1 MFNLD
6 RWQEI
11 GLSLSRNRFRTTIT
25 ALSVAWGIFML
36 VILLGAGQG
45 LENATRWQFRDD
57 ATNSLWMFAG
67 KTTLPHE
74 GQAVGRELT
83 FTNADFDQISQQPEV
98 DHATGRF
105 RRWTNSIVR
114 YRDRHSSFG
123 IRSVHPDHQFLEMT
137 QMISGRFLNDLD
149 LTQRRKVVVIGIEVA
164 KYLFRGSEPI
174 GKWVEI
180 GGLQYKVVGVF
191 EDEGSAGEMRQ
202 VYIPITTAQAAYN
215 GANSMAMIMVTVGD
229 ATAAE
234 ATALTENFRHQLAR
248 KHHFDPLDKRAMRVR
263 NNVERFEQVSTTFTL
278 LSGFVWLVGLG
289 TITAGIVGVGNIM
302 LVSVTERTRE
312 IGLRKALGATPA
324 SIIGLIMQEA
334 IVLTSVSGYFGLVAG
349 VVVLELMIRF
359 LPANDY
365 IRDPEVNFGAA
376 LVALFLLVVFGALAG
391 FFPAARAA
399 AVRPIDALR
408 SK

>member
-1 MFNLD
+1 MFSLD

-11 GLSLSRNRFRTTIT
+11 AESLNRNRFRTAIT

-57 ATNSLWMFAG
+57 ATNSLWIFG
-67 KTTLPHE
+67 GETTLPWK
-74 GQAVGRELT
+74 GQAVGREIK
-83 FTNADFDQISQQPEV
+83 FTDGDYEQISNMEEV
-98 DHATGRF
+98 EHSTGRF

-114 YRDRHSSFG
+114 YGDRHSSFG
-123 IRSVHPDHQFLEMT
+123 IRSVHPGHQYLEMT
-137 QMISGRFLNDLD
+137 KVIRGRYLNDLD
-149 LTQRRKVVVIGIEVA
+149 LAQKRKVVVIGVEVA
-164 KYLFRGSEPI
+164 KYLFRGVDPI
-174 GKWVEI
+174 GEWVEI

-191 EDEGSAGEMRQ
+191 EDVGSIGEMRQ
-202 VYIPITTAQAAYN
+202 VYIPLTTAQLAYN

-234 ATALTENFRHQLAR
+234 AATITDGMLNKLAR
-248 KHHFDPLDKRAMRVR
+248 KHNFNPNDKRALRIR

-289 TITAGIVGVGNIM
+289 TVGAGIVGVSNIM

-312 IGLRKALGATPA
+312 IGLRKALGATPG
-324 SIIGLIMQEA
+324 SIIGMIMQEA
-334 IVLTSVSGYFGLVAG
+334 IVLTSVSGYVGLVAG
-349 VVVLELMIRF
+349 VAVIELMIRF
-359 LPANDY
+359 MPENDY
-365 IRDPEVNFGAA
+365 IRDPEVNFGATLLA
-376 LVALFLLVVFGALAG
+376 MLLLVFFGALAG

-408 SK
+408 SE

>member
-1 MFNLD
+1 MFSLD

-11 GLSLSRNRFRTTIT
+11 GLSLSRNRFRTTLT

-36 VILLGAGQG
+36 VILLGAGRG

-57 ATNSLWMFAG
+57 ATNSVWMFAG

-83 FTNADFDQISQQPEV
+83 FTNADFEQISQQYEV
-98 DHATGRF
+98 EHATGRF
-105 RRWTNSIVR
+105 RRWTNSIIR
-114 YRDRHSSFG
+114 YRDRQSSFG

-137 QMISGRFLNDLD
+137 RMISGRFLNDLD
-149 LTQRRKVVVIGIEVA
+149 LTHRRKVVVIGIEVA
-164 KYLFRGSEPI
+164 KYLFRGADPI
-174 GKWVEI
+174 GKWVDI

-191 EDEGSAGEMRQ
+191 EDEGSVGEMRQ

-215 GANSMAMIMVTVGD
+215 GSNSMAMIMVTVGD

-234 ATALTENFRHQLAR
+234 ANALTERFRNQLAR
-248 KHHFDPLDKRAMRVR
+248 RHHFDPRDKRAMRVR

-324 SIIGLIMQEA
+324 SIIGLILQEA
-334 IVLTSVSGYFGLVAG
+334 IVLTSISGYIGLVAG

-359 LPANDY
+359 LPPNDY

-376 LVALFLLVVFGALAG
+376 LGAMVLLVVFGALAG

-408 SK
+408 SE